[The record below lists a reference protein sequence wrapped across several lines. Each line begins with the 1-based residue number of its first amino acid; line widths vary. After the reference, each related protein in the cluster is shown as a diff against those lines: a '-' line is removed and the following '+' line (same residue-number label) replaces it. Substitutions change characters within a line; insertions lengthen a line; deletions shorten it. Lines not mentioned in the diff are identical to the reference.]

1 MTKKGT
7 ILSGMRPTG
16 RLHLGHHSVLN
27 NWVQL
32 QDLYHCFFM
41 VADWHA
47 LTTGWEEAKEIRPN
61 TREMV
66 ADWLAAGLDPEK
78 SVIFSQSEVQ
88 EHAELHLLFSMIM
101 PLSWLERVPTYKDQI
116 KKLGEMGKDINTY
129 GFLGYPLLQAADI
142 LVYKANAVPVGEDQL
157 PHVELTR
164 ETARRFNHL
173 FKPVFPE
180 PQGIINRELAVLP
193 GLDGAKMSK
202 SYHNY
207 ISMGADPDEIKKSVN
222 QMITDPNRIR
232 KTDRGNPEVCVVHKF
247 HRIYNGQ
254 LLEGIEADCR
264 SGSMGCVA
272 CKKQLSAVLDQE
284 LGPIRERRE
293 KVLSQKGYIE
303 EVLKDGA
310 ERARTAA
317 GATLQ
322 EVRKA
327 IFG

>member
-61 TREMV
+61 TLEMV

-78 SVIFSQSEVQ
+78 SVIFSQSKVQ

-164 ETARRFNHL
+164 EAARRYNHL

-207 ISMGADPDEIKKSVN
+207 ISMGAAPDEIKKSVN

-232 KTDRGNPEVCVVHKF
+232 KTDRGNPDVCVVHKF

-272 CKKQLSAVLDQE
+272 CKKQLSTVLDQE

-310 ERARTAA
+310 ERARTVAR
-317 GATLQ
+317 ATLQ
-322 EVRKA
+322 EVREG